1 MIWFTLLG
9 GSTDVKKFAKTLQD
23 SNLEFKYSTLEKA
36 TNNFSLDNKI
46 GQGGFGSVYKVVI
59 LPLHLG
65 NT

>member
-1 MIWFTLLG
+1 M
-9 GSTDVKKFAKTLQD
+9 KKFAKTLQD